1 MKPFVSPELSDVAP
15 GGSLPLMRSSAQSEQ
30 PIHPWL
36 LSVVVASGCFNPV
49 YDNPTCGPNH
59 ECPTDFVCIDN
70 TCRHSD
76 GPAGGATADAASAPF
91 CAADPR
97 LRLCYSFD
105 QESLPAALPDEGAA
119 VVDAQ
124 LTNAIRI
131 ARGSGGA
138 AQLDTTSSIFVP
150 MTPEVT
156 NIQALEIWYRAD
168 ADPPNGG
175 RIVLLD
181 SNVSPP
187 NISLN
192 LYRQD
197 PGHQLRCGLGT
208 AVAIWDAPLTVG
220 SWTYLACVCEADSL
234 KMYVDGVK
242 IGETPGPCAS
252 GGAVVADGFTIG
264 SNNNG
269 GPSGFN
275 DWLVGA
281 IDGVRLWNVPLTST
295 TICQTA
301 GKPSC

>member
-1 MKPFVSPELSDVAP
+1 MAGAEFDPIGEAADLESELVRYLALVLPVFGCGFRSPVGAVSDATSDAP
-15 GGSLPLMRSSAQSEQ
+15 SA
-30 PIHPWL
+30 L
-36 LSVVVASGCFNPV
+36 
-49 YDNPTCGPNH
+49 
-59 ECPTDFVCIDN
+59 
-70 TCRHSD
+70 
-76 GPAGGATADAASAPF
+76 F

-105 QESLPAALPDEGAA
+105 QELLPAALPDEGAA
-119 VVDAQ
+119 AVDAQ
-124 LTNAIRI
+124 LTNVTRI

-138 AQLDTTSSIFVP
+138 ALLDAASSIFVP

-156 NIQALEIWYRAD
+156 NIHAFEIWYRAD

-175 RIVLLD
+175 RSGLVD

-187 NISLN
+187 NISLFF
-192 LYRQD
+192 LRQD
-197 PGHQLRCGLGT
+197 PGHQLRCGLGA
-208 AVAIWDAPLTVG
+208 AVATWDASLTVG

-242 IGETPGPCAS
+242 IGETLGACAS
-252 GGAVVADGFTIG
+252 GGAFVGDGFTIG

-281 IDGVRLWNVPLTST
+281 IDGVRLWGVPLTST

-301 GKPSC
+301 GNPSC

>member
-1 MKPFVSPELSDVAP
+1 MRYLALVLLVIGCGFRSPVGTVSDATIDAP
-15 GGSLPLMRSSAQSEQ
+15 SA
-30 PIHPWL
+30 
-36 LSVVVASGCFNPV
+36 
-49 YDNPTCGPNH
+49 
-59 ECPTDFVCIDN
+59 
-70 TCRHSD
+70 R
-76 GPAGGATADAASAPF
+76 F

-124 LTNAIRI
+124 LTSVTRI

-138 AQLDTTSSIFVP
+138 ALLGTASSMFVP

-156 NIQALEIWYRAD
+156 NIQAFEIWYRAD

-175 RIVLLD
+175 RSGLVD

-187 NISLN
+187 NISLF
-192 LYRQD
+192 LLRQD
-197 PGHQLRCGLGT
+197 PGHQLRCGLGA
-208 AVAIWDAPLTVG
+208 AVASWAASLTVG
-220 SWTYLACVCEADSL
+220 SWIYLACVCEANSL

-242 IGETPGPCAS
+242 IGETAGPCAS
-252 GGAVVADGFTIG
+252 GGAFVADGFTIG

-269 GPSGFN
+269 GPTGFN
-275 DWLVGA
+275 DRLVGA
-281 IDGVRLWNVPLTST
+281 IDGVRLWDVPLTST